1 MKYISID
8 NGLGGAICVM
18 KNRKIIELIIMPV
31 LRTTDTKGEYD
42 INTIVQFL
50 SKYKENSIMIIEKCH
65 AMPLLGSVQAFSF
78 GKSYGLMI
86 GLAAALKIP
95 YHIIHAKTWQK
106 EMFRDINSD
115 NTKQASVFVAKQL
128 FPEQSFLATER
139 SKKPHDGM
147 TDSCLLGLYAERHN
161 L

>member
-8 NGLGGAICVM
+8 NGIHGAICVM
-18 KNRKIIELIIMPV
+18 ENRKILELVVMPI
-31 LRTTDTKGEYD
+31 LSTTATKNEYD
-42 INTIVQFL
+42 INTIVNFL
-50 SKYKENSIMIIEKCH
+50 SKHKENSVMIIEKAH
-65 AMPLLGSVQAFSF
+65 AMPLLGTVQAFSF
-78 GKSYGLMI
+78 GKSYGIMI
-86 GLAAALKIP
+86 GIAAALKIP
-95 YHIIHAKTWQK
+95 YHIVHAKTWQK

-128 FPEQSFLATER
+128 FPEHSFLATER